1 MSKPRARPIH
11 HEAEPDPS
19 PPNGSGPAP
28 GEFGPNI
35 SFHAGMVV
43 VNVTVDVRDAHGHK
57 INERTMPAVSLN
69 YPHGEK
75 LEQVIRA
82 LVAQAAQE
90 YQD

>member
-1 MSKPRARPIH
+1 VNKPRPIQPAT
-11 HEAEPDPS
+11 EGVVM
-19 PPNGSGPAP
+19 PPETNGAA
-28 GEFGPNI
+28 EFGPNV

-75 LEQVIRA
+75 LEAVIQA
-82 LVAQAAQE
+82 LVYQAAQE
-90 YQD
+90 YQG